1 MYGHCTDRAIIQT
14 GSTGS
19 PTADA
24 ITTIPSLFPHA
35 EMLLTINDS
44 TPICTTFWK
53 IIITYFNKRYEMSN
67 KEYEVRK
74 TYLILSSI

>member
-1 MYGHCTDRAIIQT
+1 MSTCILKRNLIDALKFKDSLKNMYGHCTDRAIIQT
-14 GSTGS
+14 GSIGF

-44 TPICTTFWK
+44 TPICTTF
-53 IIITYFNKRYEMSN
+53 
-67 KEYEVRK
+67 
-74 TYLILSSI
+74 